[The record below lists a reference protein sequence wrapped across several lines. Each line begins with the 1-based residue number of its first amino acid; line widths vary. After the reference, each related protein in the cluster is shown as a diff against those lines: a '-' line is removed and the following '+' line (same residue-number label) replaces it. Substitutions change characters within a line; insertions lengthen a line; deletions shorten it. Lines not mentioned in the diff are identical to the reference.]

1 MQTLQKLKVLFL
13 CTGNSCRS
21 QMAEGWAKQLLAEK
35 VQAFSAGI
43 ETHGLNPRAV
53 QAMARAGVDISAQQS
68 KHLDDLKDIDFD
80 YVITLCDHAD
90 QNCPAF
96 GGKAKVIHAG
106 FEDPAKAQGSEKEVL
121 AIFGMVCKQI
131 KEFVEHLPEYLQKQE
146 KE

>member
-21 QMAEGWAKQLLAEK
+21 QMAEGWAKRLLTEK

-53 QAMARAGVDISAQQS
+53 QAMAQAGVDISRQES
-68 KHLDDLKDIDFD
+68 KHLDELKGIDFD

-90 QNCPAF
+90 QHCPAF

-121 AIFGMVCKQI
+121 AVFGRVCGQI

-146 KE
+146 EE

>member
-21 QMAEGWAKQLLAEK
+21 QMAEGWAKRLLTEK
-35 VQAFSAGI
+35 VEAFSAGI

-53 QAMARAGVDISAQQS
+53 QAMAQAGVDISRQQS
-68 KHLDDLKDIDFD
+68 KNLDELKGIDFD

-106 FEDPAKAQGSEKEVL
+106 FEDPAKAKGSDKEVL
-121 AIFGMVCKQI
+121 AVFGRVCQQI

-146 KE
+146 EE